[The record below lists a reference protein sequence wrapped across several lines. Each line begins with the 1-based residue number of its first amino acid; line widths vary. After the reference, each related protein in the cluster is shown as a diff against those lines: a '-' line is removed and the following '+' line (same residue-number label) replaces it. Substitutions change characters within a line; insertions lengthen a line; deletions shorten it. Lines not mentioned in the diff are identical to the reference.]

1 MCCIRFMK
9 KVLLLFSD
17 RNIPLQSTPYAI
29 YVSSKWEYP
38 ARIKRQLIL
47 TIQSETP
54 SSRNSN
60 AREDDNRITQIHISG
75 DDAFVVPAVSVEID
89 ID

>member
-1 MCCIRFMK
+1 MSPSSFAITK
-9 KVLLLFSD
+9 KRMTDKDKL
-17 RNIPLQSTPYAI
+17 T
-29 YVSSKWEYP
+29 KWEYP

-75 DDAFVVPAVSVEID
+75 DDTFVVPAVSVEID